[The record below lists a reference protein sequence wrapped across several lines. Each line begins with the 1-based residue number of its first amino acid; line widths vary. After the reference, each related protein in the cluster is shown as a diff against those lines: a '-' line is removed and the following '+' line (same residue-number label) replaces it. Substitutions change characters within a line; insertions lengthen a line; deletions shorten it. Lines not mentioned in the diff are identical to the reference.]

1 MTRKQDLALAELPI
15 GPRTSRARIPESL
28 PATRIF
34 PGWGPGLGR

>member
-1 MTRKQDLALAELPI
+1 MTRKPDSAPELPFSA
-15 GPRTSRARIPESL
+15 RSRARIPEAL

>member
-1 MTRKQDLALAELPI
+1 MTRKPDFALAEVPL
-15 GPRTSRARIPESL
+15 GARSRGRI